1 MLQNFS
7 ENLRTKNSVIL
18 AIAVIL
24 TKQTVSLDLQV
35 TKISSCVQQWHRAPQ
50 QSRLIVG
57 REDAGPCPMS
67 GQLLIPGS
75 PAVVTGPRGSV
86 TVWKSGYAGCP
97 QGVILTYPHGWFQWP
112 MPTLLCARSLQ
123 GWPQP
128 RISQPWAP
136 LVHVALHTL
145 NWFFGSGEEVLF
157 QCTWDNGVGLHP
169 PRGWLSDRS
178 EVVCHVLRCEDT

>member
-35 TKISSCVQQWHRAPQ
+35 TNLSNSDTEPHSRAGLVWDGRMLDLVQCQDSSWSPGHLQWSLAHEAASQ
-50 QSRLIVG
+50 
-57 REDAGPCPMS
+57 
-67 GQLLIPGS
+67 
-75 PAVVTGPRGSV
+75 
-86 TVWKSGYAGCP
+86 SGYAGCP